1 MTTPPSVRY
10 STRGS
15 PKRETAS
22 LSPSASSW
30 CSNATGHHWLRISGV
45 SSSIFSVFFSV
56 VSGTLTRSGLDTAL
70 LPSLPSREPFET
82 DIITNAFSAW
92 MISASS
98 NPGVDRHIA
107 STAFRSQNGMFCF
120 LARVVYVAASR
131 PLAVIFARAFSGRT
145 TVDATNVPPGLR
157 TRLTSSS
164 PRAGSGQQWIP
175 AAECTAAKASSSKG
189 RLPTSA
195 RTTAVSLARALGDD
209 AMRSSVRAHM
219 ASA

>member
-1 MTTPPSVRY
+1 M
-10 STRGS
+10 
-15 PKRETAS
+15 
-22 LSPSASSW
+22 
-30 CSNATGHHWLRISGV
+30 RISGV
-45 SSSIFSVFFSV
+45 SSSVFSVFSVFS
-56 VSGTLTRSGLDTAL
+56 GAFTRSGLDTAL
-70 LPSLPSREPFET
+70 LPSPSREPFET

-98 NPGVDRHIA
+98 NPGVDRHIS
-107 STAFRSQNGMFCF
+107 STASRSQNGMFCF
-120 LARVVYVAASR
+120 LARVEYVAASR
-131 PLAVIFARAFSGRT
+131 PLAVILARAFSGRT
-145 TVDATNVPPGLR
+145 TVDATNVPPGLS

-195 RTTAVSLARALGDD
+195 RTTAVSFARALGDD
-209 AMRSSVRAHM
+209 AMRSSVCAHM

>member
-1 MTTPPSVRY
+1 M
-10 STRGS
+10 
-15 PKRETAS
+15 
-22 LSPSASSW
+22 SPSASSW

-56 VSGTLTRSGLDTAL
+56 FSGTLTRSGLDTAL

-98 NPGVDRHIA
+98 NPGVDRHIS
-107 STAFRSQNGMFCF
+107 STASRSQNGMFCF
-120 LARVVYVAASR
+120 LARVEYVAASR
-131 PLAVIFARAFSGRT
+131 PLAVILARAFSGRT

-195 RTTAVSLARALGDD
+195 RTTAVSFARALGDD
-209 AMRSSVRAHM
+209 AMRSSVCAHM